1 MKWSLA
7 TFAVCIAL
15 GVQAD
20 NIVLKNDNFQRQ
32 LYGWNTPSY
41 WAGKTAQIEE
51 NGKKYLQ
58 LESGTRGAEVFGR
71 ALGYGRQIEYFAGT
85 TIQIQLRAKGS
96 GKFNAGVLT
105 YGFNSGTPSYLPGG
119 EKQLTDTFQTFDFKL
134 VIPSRC
140 RQILPYLQV
149 NGEGKLIAEWYKME
163 AVSEKGASITAKT
176 PMQIIKSADR
186 IAPVTFQS
194 TLPSQKIT
202 ICRKNDKSVT
212 EKSVV
217 SNANGTITVQ
227 PEKQGKG
234 IIELSASAK
243 GVHAS
248 TYIDVENPAEYDKT
262 DAIAKRVKLPAKL
275 NILVIGDSLSDFYR
289 GQNYIDRLSFWLN
302 KYNPDKVSVRNA
314 GVGGDYVR
322 RVEERLAGTIPG
334 ARHAYR
340 QNMYDNLFAQP
351 YDLIFIFLGQNDTR
365 SLRTQKFEKPL
376 MSPEQQEK
384 GLRSILDFIG
394 KRSKAKVILIS
405 PSPSYAQLFEDRS
418 AKMAPGAE
426 MVMYGKKDLVDQY
439 DEVNRKLCKE
449 LNLDY
454 VDILTPMRRA
464 KDLKS
469 LYVADGVHL
478 SPEGGRMIADELL
491 KYFAEKYR

>member
-1 MKWSLA
+1 MRWFPATLA
-7 TFAVCIAL
+7 ACIAL

-32 LYGWNTPSY
+32 SYGWNTPSY
-41 WAGKTAQIEE
+41 WAGKTTHIEE

-58 LESGTRGAEVFGR
+58 LESGMRGTEEFGR

-96 GKFNAGVLT
+96 GKFTAGVLT
-105 YGFNSGTPSYLPGG
+105 YGFNSGSPSYLPGG

-149 NGEGKLIAEWYKME
+149 NGKGKLIAEWYKME
-163 AVSEKGASITAKT
+163 TVSEKGASITAAT
-176 PMQIIKSADR
+176 PMQILKSADR

-202 ICRKNDKSVT
+202 ICRKNDKNIT
-212 EKSVV
+212 EKSVE
-217 SNANGTITVQ
+217 SGADGTITVQ

-243 GVHAS
+243 GVHA
-248 TYIDVENPAEYDKT
+248 TAYIDVENPAEYDKT
-262 DAIAKRVKLPAKL
+262 DAIAKKVKLPAKL

-302 KYNPDKVSVRNA
+302 KYNPGKASIRNA

-322 RVEERLAGTIPG
+322 RVEERLAGTLPG

-340 QNMYDNLFAQP
+340 QNMYDDLFSQA

-376 MSPEQQEK
+376 MPPEQQEK

-394 KRSKAKVILIS
+394 KRSKARIILIS
-405 PSPSYAQLFEDRS
+405 PSPSYAKVFEDRS

-426 MVMYGKKDLVDQY
+426 MVMFGRKELVDQY
-439 DEVNRKLCKE
+439 DAVNRKLCKE

-454 VDILTPMRRA
+454 VDILAPMRGA
-464 KDLKS
+464 SDLKS
-469 LYVADGVHL
+469 LYVEDGVHL
-478 SPEGGRMIADELL
+478 SPAGGRLIAGELL
-491 KYFAEKYR
+491 NYFAGKYR

>member
-1 MKWSLA
+1 
-7 TFAVCIAL
+7 
-15 GVQAD
+15 
-20 NIVLKNDNFQRQ
+20 
-32 LYGWNTPSY
+32 
-41 WAGKTAQIEE
+41 
-51 NGKKYLQ
+51 
-58 LESGTRGAEVFGR
+58 
-71 ALGYGRQIEYFAGT
+71 
-85 TIQIQLRAKGS
+85 
-96 GKFNAGVLT
+96 
-105 YGFNSGTPSYLPGG
+105 
-119 EKQLTDTFQTFDFKL
+119 
-134 VIPSRC
+134 
-140 RQILPYLQV
+140 
-149 NGEGKLIAEWYKME
+149 ME

-217 SNANGTITVQ
+217 SNADGTITVQ

-248 TYIDVENPAEYDKT
+248 AYIDVENPAEYDKT
-262 DAIAKRVKLPAKL
+262 DAIAKKVKLPAKL

-340 QNMYDNLFAQP
+340 HDMYDNLFAQP

-439 DEVNRKLCKE
+439 DEVNRKVCKE

>member
-1 MKWSLA
+1 MKWSLVTLA
-7 TFAVCIAL
+7 ACIAF
-15 GVQAD
+15 GVQA
-20 NIVLKNDNFQRQ
+20 NNVILKNDNFQRQ

-51 NGKKYLQ
+51 NGRKYLQ
-58 LESGTRGAEVFGR
+58 LESGTRGTEVFGR
-71 ALGYGRQIEYFAGT
+71 ALGYSRQIEYFAGT
-85 TIQIQLRAKGS
+85 TVQIQIRAKGS
-96 GKFNAGVLT
+96 GKFTAGVLT
-105 YGFNSGTPSYLPGG
+105 YGFGSGAPVYLPGE
-119 EKQLTDTFQTFDFKL
+119 EKQLSDTFQTFDFKL
-134 VIPSRC
+134 VIPARC

-149 NGEGKLIAEWYKME
+149 NGAGKLIAEWYKME
-163 AVSEKGASITAKT
+163 TASEKGASITAKT
-176 PMQIIKSADR
+176 PMQIIRSADQ
-186 IAPVTFQS
+186 IAPVTFHS

-202 ICRKNDKSVT
+202 ICRKNDKDIT
-212 EKSVV
+212 EKSVE
-217 SNANGTITVQ
+217 SGADGTITVQ
-227 PEKQGKG
+227 PEKRGKG

-248 TYIDVENPAEYDKT
+248 AYIDVENPAEYDKT
-262 DAIAKRVKLPAKL
+262 DAIAKKVKLPAKL

-314 GVGGDYVR
+314 GVGGDYVQ
-322 RVEERLAGTIPG
+322 RVEERLAGTLPG
-334 ARHAYR
+334 AKHAYR

-376 MSPEQQEK
+376 MSPERQEK
-384 GLRSILDFIG
+384 GLRSILAFIG
-394 KRSKAKVILIS
+394 RHSKAKVILIS
-405 PSPSYAQLFEDRS
+405 PSPSYAKLFEDRS
-418 AKMAPGAE
+418 GRMAPGAE
-426 MVMYGKKDLVDQY
+426 MVMYGRKELVDQY
-439 DEVNRKLCKE
+439 DAVNRKLCGE

-454 VDILTPMRRA
+454 VDILTPMRGA

-478 SPEGGRMIADELL
+478 SPEGGRLIADELL

>member
-20 NIVLKNDNFQRQ
+20 NIVLKNDNFLRQ

-41 WAGKTAQIEE
+41 WAGKTTQVEE

-58 LESGTRGAEVFGR
+58 LESGTRGTEVFGR
-71 ALGYGRQIEYFAGT
+71 ALGYGKQIDYFAGT

-96 GKFNAGVLT
+96 GKITAGVLA
-105 YGFNSGTPSYLPGG
+105 YGFDSGTPVYLPGG
-119 EKQLTDTFQTFDFKL
+119 EKQLTDAFETLDFKL

-140 RQILPYLQV
+140 RLILPYLQIS
-149 NGEGKLIAEWYKME
+149 GAGKLIAEWYKME
-163 AVSEKGASITAKT
+163 AVSEKGASITAVT
-176 PMQIIKSADR
+176 PMQITKSADQ

-194 TLPSQKIT
+194 NLPSQKIT
-202 ICRKNDKSVT
+202 ICRKNDKNVT
-212 EKSVV
+212 EKTVV
-217 SNANGTITVQ
+217 SSADGTITVQ

-234 IIELSASAK
+234 LIELSASAK

-248 TYIDVENPAEYDKT
+248 AYIDVENPAEYDKT
-262 DAIAKRVKLPAKL
+262 DAAAKKVKLPAKL

-289 GQNYIDRLSFWLN
+289 GQNYLDRLSFWLN
-302 KYNPDKVSVRNA
+302 KYNPDKVTVRNA
-314 GVGGDYVR
+314 GVGGDYVQ
-322 RVEERLAGTIPG
+322 RVEERLAGTVPG

-340 QNMYDNLFAQP
+340 QNMYDDLFAQS
-351 YDLIFIFLGQNDTR
+351 YDLIFIFLGQNDSR
-365 SLRTQKFEKPL
+365 SRRTQKFEKPL

-405 PSPSYAQLFEDRS
+405 PSPSYAKLFEARS

-426 MVMYGKKDLVDQY
+426 MVMFGKKELVDQY
-439 DEVNRKLCKE
+439 DAVNRKLCKE

-454 VDILTPMRRA
+454 VDILTPMRGV

-469 LYVADGVHL
+469 LYVSDGVHL
-478 SPEGGRMIADELL
+478 SPEGGKLIADELL
-491 KYFAEKYR
+491 NYFAEKYR